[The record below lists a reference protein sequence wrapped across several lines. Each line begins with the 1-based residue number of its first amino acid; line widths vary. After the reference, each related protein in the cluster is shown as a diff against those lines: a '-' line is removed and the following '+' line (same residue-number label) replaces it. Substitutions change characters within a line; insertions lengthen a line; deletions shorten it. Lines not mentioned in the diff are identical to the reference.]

1 MKQLK
6 HDSTIFNIENPE
18 FFINLK
24 KSDIPP
30 ENSIHREAFV
40 LNEFKKCDEGLNVNG
55 VFIPPTLYYDLNF
68 HKIELD
74 TPKGRTVANPY
85 LRDNGWVIHNDFYR
99 AQKEKKHYCIAGSRQ
114 ISKTDTLVSLTMR
127 EINLYKNTE
136 ALLLFGSSNDKST
149 FSKKS
154 KIATDNGEKFLV
166 VPTLDNDWRKDEI
179 RYGYKEVDNTDNI
192 HARLYLYITA
202 GGNNAQVGSGKSLSF
217 FAYDEIAKFP
227 FKQSWNAI
235 KPAFKGKYGYRNA
248 GFFSFTGGE
257 AELSKDAESFFLNPE
272 ANELL
277 EFDYEGKKV
286 GRFMGGWYRADFKK
300 EIPFVDYLER
310 TGNKIERG
318 SCLDKLIIEVT
329 DFEYANTILDKEEK
343 LLLDTGKLSDYND
356 QRIFFPRDIN
366 SMFLKTADNP
376 FSTFRVEFEKL
387 LKYLESIEI
396 KKIDFDEQSKSYNSA
411 KLPLFDYPYQKN
423 NSALFDSPLCVVDE
437 PRLLRGTKLYC
448 AGCLPPNEKVL
459 TDKGLL
465 NIQDISFDE
474 KLINKEGDYVEI
486 NNIQIYEVK
495 EEPIYTLK
503 VSNTLRTT
511 TFTKEHPI
519 YVSNHILDSYR
530 KVDDKNFK
538 FEFREVK
545 NVKNTDW
552 IKVPNIYLNKNN
564 FNIDDLWIKD
574 VRIDF
579 NIKSPLKN
587 SDFWWFIGL
596 YLGDGWCETGK
607 GAISVS
613 FNKNENQYIE
623 KYKRVIKNLFNRKV
637 SKSKE
642 KENCVEYKFN
652 SLQLWNFLNLHF
664 GKYASN
670 KILPEWSKKISNQ
683 CKSQLLLG
691 YLNSD
696 GCLYKNTKDY
706 YSMEFVSINL
716 NLLESFQDI
725 GFSLGCVSNL
735 QKLRDEGT
743 TIFRDK
749 VSKTKIC
756 YHLRFGHN
764 DTLKLANLMNDET
777 DLKLSKIDWVNL
789 KVTNIRK
796 NKGCFLSKD
805 LKYIYFQI
813 TGVNESKYTGNVY
826 NFECE
831 TNSFM
836 CHHITTHNCDP
847 FNTVKTAESASLGSF
862 YIMRRE
868 TSDYS
873 DSYNNRIVAWYNG
886 RKDISH
892 FRKILTNSLEF
903 YGAELGCITLLHE
916 ASDDNLT
923 QHFSEKNKSHYLE
936 DTYTL
941 SREINPNANSYNSK
955 GLRPTPRTQ
964 NYGLQLIIDYCEE
977 ELPDGKLGLWRIP
990 DPYLVKQLMNFD
1002 GDYSDKDAIIAF
1014 LHALIHLKKESK
1026 YRPNVS
1032 ERVEV
1037 KEKPK
1042 IVNNAFGMAFSNYKK
1057 SAI

>member
-6 HDSTIFNIENPE
+6 HDSTIFNIKTPE

-85 LRDNGWVIHNDFYR
+85 LRDNGWIIHNDFYR
-99 AQKEKKHYCIAGSRQ
+99 AQKEKKHYCISGSRQ
-114 ISKTDTLVSLTMR
+114 ISKDLLNSSLLYKEDSTTTIGEIKIGEKIFDDSGNLTEVIGVYPQGIKPVYKITMLDGRELFCGLDHNWYVFDHYKNKYSVKTTRELLVDFKCYRKSWEKRKNSFAWRYSIDLCKSINYIEKELPIDPYLFGIWTGDGDARRFAITTMDSEIVDYIYQQAELLDMNISKYDYKLRNNKASHYNIVSKDGNNIFNKHLKRLNLIKNKHVPDIYKYGSFEQRLEFLKGCMDSDGTCTKGSSSFTNSNYTLIKDLEFIVRSLGMGCKISKKQSCYTYKGEKKQGKLSYGLQIYTDIPIFKLKRKYERQSISRFNNRISIENIEYVYDDYTTCIEVNNESHLFLTDGFTITHNTDTLVSLTMR

-154 KIATDNGEKFLV
+154 KIATDNGEKFLI
-166 VPTLDNDWRKDEI
+166 VPPLDNDWRKDEI
-179 RYGYKEVDNTDNI
+179 RYGYKEMDNTDNI

-310 TGNKIERG
+310 TGIKIERG
-318 SCLDKLIIEVT
+318 SCLDKLTIEAT
-329 DFEYANTILDKEEK
+329 DFEYANIVLDKEEK

-396 KKIDFDEQSKSYNSA
+396 KKIDFDEQNKSYNSS

-448 AGCLPPNEKVL
+448 AG
-459 TDKGLL
+459 
-465 NIQDISFDE
+465 S
-474 KLINKEGDYVEI
+474 
-486 NNIQIYEVK
+486 
-495 EEPIYTLK
+495 
-503 VSNTLRTT
+503 
-511 TFTKEHPI
+511 
-519 YVSNHILDSYR
+519 
-530 KVDDKNFK
+530 
-538 FEFREVK
+538 
-545 NVKNTDW
+545 
-552 IKVPNIYLNKNN
+552 
-564 FNIDDLWIKD
+564 
-574 VRIDF
+574 
-579 NIKSPLKN
+579 
-587 SDFWWFIGL
+587 
-596 YLGDGWCETGK
+596 
-607 GAISVS
+607 
-613 FNKNENQYIE
+613 
-623 KYKRVIKNLFNRKV
+623 
-637 SKSKE
+637 
-642 KENCVEYKFN
+642 
-652 SLQLWNFLNLHF
+652 
-664 GKYASN
+664 
-670 KILPEWSKKISNQ
+670 
-683 CKSQLLLG
+683 
-691 YLNSD
+691 
-696 GCLYKNTKDY
+696 
-706 YSMEFVSINL
+706 
-716 NLLESFQDI
+716 
-725 GFSLGCVSNL
+725 
-735 QKLRDEGT
+735 
-743 TIFRDK
+743 
-749 VSKTKIC
+749 
-756 YHLRFGHN
+756 
-764 DTLKLANLMNDET
+764 
-777 DLKLSKIDWVNL
+777 
-789 KVTNIRK
+789 
-796 NKGCFLSKD
+796 
-805 LKYIYFQI
+805 
-813 TGVNESKYTGNVY
+813 
-826 NFECE
+826 
-831 TNSFM
+831 
-836 CHHITTHNCDP
+836 DP

-903 YGAELGCITLLHE
+903 YGAESGCITLLHE

-1032 ERVEV
+1032 EKVEV

-1042 IVNNAFGMAFSNYKK
+1042 VTNNAFGMGFSNYKK